1 MKVSQTRQTVLTSL
15 AAIGAN
21 REARFYAD
29 LFAKQEPER
38 FAMLVIDPRC
48 LQNPLLE
55 ALISNLKL
63 LFDLGLSPLLLVGA
77 MDDDRTAVRFQS
89 QRIAKE
95 LDQASVQVAK
105 LNTATYALVPEIK
118 AKAQSGRLPI
128 LEMTER
134 RGKMNLVELVKHLN
148 PSKVIF
154 LQPSGGLNQE
164 GDRIRNLGMETV
176 PDILEAENSL
186 SLGQKNFLK
195 VVLELDEAEPGM
207 RSYIIAS
214 PLNLL
219 SELFTTKGS
228 GTLIKRKAIIHK
240 AKKVTEFDEASLR
253 QSINTAFDK
262 TLSLDFFKNTFHTLY
277 VEDHNR
283 GGAIFT
289 KTGNLIYLSKF
300 WVNKEAQ
307 GEGLSRDLWDCFT
320 QDIKRFYWR
329 SKLTNPFNP
338 WYMENCEGMQIVGEW
353 RVFWKG
359 LDSSNV
365 AMAIET
371 AIKAPEDFD
380 TI

>member
-1 MKVSQTRQTVLTSL
+1 MKVSQARQTVLTSL

-21 REARFYAD
+21 REASFYAD
-29 LFAKQEPER
+29 LFAQQEPER
-38 FAMLVIDPRC
+38 FALLVIDPRC

-55 ALISNLKL
+55 ALIGSLKL

-95 LDQASVQVAK
+95 LDQAAVLVAK

-134 RGKMNLVELVKHLN
+134 RGKMDLVALVKALKPN
-148 PSKVIF
+148 KVIF

-164 GDRIRNLGMETV
+164 GHRIRNLGIETV
-176 PDILEAENSL
+176 PEIFEREHDL
-186 SLGQKNFLK
+186 STGQENFLK

-228 GTLIKRKAIIHK
+228 GTLIKRKAIIQK
-240 AKKVTEFDEASLR
+240 AKTAAEFNETSLR
-253 QSINTAFDK
+253 QSIDTAFDK
-262 TLSLDFFKNTFHTLY
+262 TLSSEFFKNTFHTLY
-277 VEDHNR
+277 IEEHYR

-289 KTGNLIYLSKF
+289 KTDALIYLSKF
-300 WVNKEAQ
+300 WVNKQAQ

-320 QDIKRFYWR
+320 KDIQCFYWR
-329 SKLTNPFNP
+329 SKLTNPFNS
-338 WYMENCEGMQIVGEW
+338 WYMENCDGMQIVGKW

-359 LDSSNV
+359 LDSHDV
-365 AMAIET
+365 AT
-371 AIKAPEDFD
+371 AIDAATKAHEDFD
-380 TI
+380 VL